1 MLSVQ
6 APPPPLLSTS
16 HPIHPKCIENKWGLK
31 RKGNCFSLYLL
42 RFLNLYLPCVQVI
55 LLKSYYLKS
64 AFSVATPAGC
74 GSLAHRSV
82 PEPNGMASSLCL
94 LGSRSTQVYWW
105 SEIPQ
110 PWICLI
116 SWPEGSFS
124 PVSGRTCVLGLCVCM
139 LCLFWVCSHGI
150 L

>member
-1 MLSVQ
+1 MFKNNWHFLLSIIYLEVGLDKSDVKCSGS
-6 APPPPLLSTS
+6 PPPPLLSTS

-116 SWPEGSFS
+116 S
-124 PVSGRTCVLGLCVCM
+124 
-139 LCLFWVCSHGI
+139 
-150 L
+150 